1 MLKFNEQ
8 FKTDTEKIKT
18 LYEKYKIFVHTGK
31 LLNGNVQIVLASD
44 NKYVDEMNEIAK
56 NVKLIL
62 NSCKYNI
69 TLDKITN
76 YYR

>member
-1 MLKFNEQ
+1 MVNFNNQ
-8 FKTDTEKIKT
+8 FETDMEKIKT
-18 LYEKYKIFVHTGK
+18 LHENYKIFVHTGK

-62 NSCKYNI
+62 NSCKYNNI
-69 TLDKITN
+69 LNKITN